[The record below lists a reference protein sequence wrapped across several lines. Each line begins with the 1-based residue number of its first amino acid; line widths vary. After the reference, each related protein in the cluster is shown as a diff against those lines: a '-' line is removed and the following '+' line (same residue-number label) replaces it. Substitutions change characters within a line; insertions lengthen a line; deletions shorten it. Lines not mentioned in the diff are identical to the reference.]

1 MSRPRPA
8 WVPPMREGV
17 SASRVAVTPGP
28 GSTVEAFLAGRLPRV
43 TDWPE
48 RLARGEV
55 LDEAGQ
61 PVAPG
66 SACRAGAV
74 LWYWRSLPPEPR
86 VPVEIEVLHQDE
98 HLVVVDK
105 PHFLPVTPTGRFLQE
120 TVLVR
125 LKRLLGIETLSPV
138 HRLDRETAGLVLFS
152 VQPGSR
158 NAYQALLREHR
169 LHKVYEAVAPWR
181 AELSTPVILEDRLQ
195 ERPGEA
201 FMQMAVV
208 PGPPNARTA
217 VCMLERWGELA
228 RYRLEPRTGVKH
240 QLRAQMSARGAP
252 IVGDRIYPVLWPQP
266 PAGAPPDCSRPLQL
280 LACELGFIDPLSGAE
295 RRFRTRRRLDAPG
308 GGQNAEQASC
318 PAHQETA
325 P

>member
-1 MSRPRPA
+1 
-8 WVPPMREGV
+8 MRDGV
-17 SASRVAVTPGP
+17 NASRVAVTAGI

-86 VPVEIEVLHQDE
+86 VPFEIDVLHQDE

-105 PHFLPVTPTGRFLQE
+105 PHFLPVTPAGRFLQE

-152 VQPGSR
+152 VQLGSR
-158 NAYQALLREHR
+158 DAYQALLRQRR

-181 AELSTPVILEDRLQ
+181 AELAEPRTLEDRLQ

-208 PGPPNARTA
+208 PGPPNARTGLS
-217 VCMLERWGELA
+217 MLGRSGDWAL
-228 RYRLEPRTGVKH
+228 YQLEPETGVKH
-240 QLRAQMSARGAP
+240 QLRAQMNARGAP
-252 IVGDRIYPVLWPQP
+252 LLGDRIYPELWPH
-266 PAGAPPDCSRPLQL
+266 PAADEAPDYSGPLQL
-280 LACELGFIDPLSGAE
+280 LARELAFTDPLSGRA
-295 RRFRTRRRLDAPG
+295 RRFTSRKGLAPPG
-308 GGQNAEQASC
+308 GGQNAWMPVG
-318 PAHQETA
+318 PACST
-325 P
+325 